1 VDDPLPT
8 ALRQWREYHGWSIEE
23 VVEKSRTSSTTP
35 FNKNLFW
42 KWQKGTLTPSYER
55 LVNDVFPALGIDSL
69 QKMLIFLASICQDA
83 PGIESIAVIRKN
95 EHSHDNRLG
104 VSIYFAE
111 EERVKLHPV
120 RIDKVAVKPKGAS
133 TITVHHGYNYL
144 LVIEGRVCCSFWANR
159 EKARSRPK
167 APEQKLTLGVGDAV
181 AFPTTLP
188 HKLESVNSGGSTV
201 VVARPP
207 WGRPDP
213 LMLMYYPDVLIDSQ
227 DVTV

>member
-1 VDDPLPT
+1 M
-8 ALRQWREYHGWSIEE
+8 
-23 VVEKSRTSSTTP
+23 EKSTLSSTKA

-55 LVNDVFPALGIDSL
+55 LVDDVFPAVGIDSL
-69 QKMLIFLASICQDA
+69 QKMLVFLASFCQEE
-83 PGIESIAVIRKN
+83 PGIESITVIRKN

-120 RIDKVAVKPKGAS
+120 RIDRIAVKPKGAS

-144 LVIEGRVCCSFWANR
+144 LVIDGTVSCSFWGNR
-159 EKARSRPK
+159 EKARARPR
-167 APEQKLTLGVGDAV
+167 APEQKIVLGVGDAV

-188 HKLESVNSGGSTV
+188 HKLESVNSEGSTV
-201 VVARPP
+201 VIARSP

-213 LMLMYYPDVLIDSQ
+213 L
-227 DVTV
+227 T